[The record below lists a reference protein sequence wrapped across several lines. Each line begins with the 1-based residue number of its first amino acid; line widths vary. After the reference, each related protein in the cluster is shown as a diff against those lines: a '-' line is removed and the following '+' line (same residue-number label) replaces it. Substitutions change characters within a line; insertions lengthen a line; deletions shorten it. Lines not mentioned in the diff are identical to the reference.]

1 MTAIIY
7 KMTILDGVTIYR
19 EKPFYVG
26 QHIGDDLKNYNG
38 SGIIWVKC
46 IKKLKKRFPKN
57 WEDFILKE
65 ILFKGDVSLD
75 TINVLEKVF
84 IKRCKSLYELK
95 LGGCNIA
102 EGGRNACISKSDI
115 VKKKISVAL
124 SGEKNPMFGKKLRKE
139 AREKISEKNKGRK
152 LTESQRL
159 EIKKRRTGIKLS
171 NETREKLRLANLG
184 ENNPNWGKRGIET
197 SMFGRQQTEYQKSVM
212 SKRMSGKNNPM
223 YGRTSPNKGVKMSE
237 EQKRKIS
244 ESNKKRYE
252 LKKQQENIR

>member
-7 KMTILDGVTIYR
+7 KMTILDGVTIYG

-26 QHIGDDLKNYNG
+26 QHIGNDLKNYDG

-46 IKKLKKRFPKN
+46 IKKLKKQFPKN

-102 EGGRNACISKSDI
+102 EGGRNACISKSEI
-115 VKKKISVAL
+115 ARKKISVAL
-124 SGEKNPMFGKKLRKE
+124 SGEKNPMFGKKLSKE

-159 EIKKRRTGIKLS
+159 EIKKWRTGIKLS
-171 NETREKLRLANLG
+171 DETREKLRLANSG

-197 SMFGRQQTEYQKSVM
+197 SMFGRHQTEYQKSVM

-244 ESNKKRYE
+244 ESHKKRYE
-252 LKKQQENIR
+252 LKKQQENI